1 MKMKKILK
9 WIAVVFAVLFL
20 IGIIAAIFETD
31 EQEAARELD
40 AKNKEAVAEQVKAE
54 KQAARDR
61 EKAEREAEKAEKK
74 AAKERER
81 NTSDVVLIT
90 NCQLA
95 IMPNLKNP
103 KSMDVNMRQ
112 SKAFPI
118 TDGYGVNLYYYAQNS
133 FGAMILNTAQCEF
146 NSDGALLKVTAK

>member
-1 MKMKKILK
+1 MKKILK

-40 AKNKEAVAEQVKAE
+40 TKNKEAVAEQVKVE
-54 KQAARDR
+54 KQAAREL

-74 AAKERER
+74 AAKDRER
-81 NTSDVVLIT
+81 NTSDVMLVT
-90 NCQLA
+90 KCQLA
-95 IMPNLKNP
+95 IRPNLKNP
-103 KSMDVNMRQ
+103 KSMDVDMRQ
-112 SKAFPI
+112 SRSFQTAN
-118 TDGYGVNLYYYAQNS
+118 GYGVNLYYYAQNS